1 MAILDIRCGLVGTVI
16 VSIAAGG
23 CLLGPNYSRPEMM
36 PPAEYRFAGQVQAES
51 LADSPWFQ
59 VFDDPDL
66 QALIRDAIA
75 NNLDLRIAVARVEEA
90 RARAGIAKSF
100 LYPTVD
106 VAGGYNF
113 RQISSDG
120 DDNNDVDTTNNSS
133 NLGFQ
138 LSWELDLFGR
148 LRRQREAAE
157 ALFLAS
163 EQGRRGVMVTLVG
176 DVATSYFLLRELDL
190 QLDIARST
198 LAINDRTVTYFQDR
212 LEGGVSNRLE
222 VDRIRANRSETAASI
237 PEIERQIAITENQI
251 GVLLGR
257 PPGPV
262 KRTPMS
268 VTEPAPP
275 AIPPGLP
282 VALLERRPDVREAE
296 QVLIAANADIGAA
309 KALFFPTINLTGFA
323 GVVSGDLTSFLGS
336 SGGLWSIGINGFQPL
351 YNAGRLKNNAAVAQA
366 RFDAAVA
373 AYRRAAVNAY
383 REVANALVG
392 IQKYAEQRV
401 ERQNGV
407 TVLID
412 AADLSRARYDAGL
425 ANYIEILTAD
435 ERLFD
440 QQLLVARAQGNELR
454 SRAELYRALGGGWQP
469 AP

>member
-1 MAILDIRCGLVGTVI
+1 M
-16 VSIAAGG
+16 
-23 CLLGPNYSRPEMM
+23 GPNYARPEMM

-51 LADSPWFQ
+51 LADAPWFQ
-59 VFDDPDL
+59 VFADPDL

-120 DDNNDVDTTNNSS
+120 DDDQDVDTTNNSS

-148 LRRQREAAE
+148 IRRQREAAE

-176 DVATSYFLLRELDL
+176 DVATNYFLLRELDL
-190 QLDIARST
+190 QLEIARST